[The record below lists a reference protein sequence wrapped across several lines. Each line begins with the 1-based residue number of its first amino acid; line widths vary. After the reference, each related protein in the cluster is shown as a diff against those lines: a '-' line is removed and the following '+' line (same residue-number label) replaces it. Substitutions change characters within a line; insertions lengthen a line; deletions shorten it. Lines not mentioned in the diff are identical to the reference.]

1 MNPSAP
7 HKKKLVVGVASVG
20 GGDHVGIR
28 GPPKGREGKWR
39 GHFLSFFLGWL
50 VGYWVSWWHEES
62 IQAKALWGWAG
73 IPCDR
78 RVAGV
83 RAPFLAHN
91 RIGLFHLSDFFVR
104 PPRTSIIVDP
114 TPPQKKPNNLSL
126 SLALS
131 LPSRKLIT
139 RRLQVSTCYL
149 QDALYSCWM
158 NEKCALVC
166 NKNSF
171 LVWENNE

>member
-50 VGYWVSWWHEES
+50 V
-62 IQAKALWGWAG
+62 
-73 IPCDR
+73 
-78 RVAGV
+78 
-83 RAPFLAHN
+83 
-91 RIGLFHLSDFFVR
+91 IGLVGGMRSPSKQRHCEGELASHVIGGWPVCGPHSWPTTGLASFIYRTFLSGHHERV
-104 PPRTSIIVDP
+104 SLW
-114 TPPQKKPNNLSL
+114 TPPPKKKPNNLSL